1 MGGSGVLGPL
11 QGAPGGS
18 ACAPSLLSPSSHGA
32 SEQPQVCYWG
42 LAGTTQGS
50 PALLVPP
57 HAAPCLGGVKKKKKE
72 EKPFMELR
80 GRALFFFS
88 FSPRIFSPLCP
99 CCPCYDHVNLAPLL
113 RAFLPSGFP
122 ELLLLSLL
130 QPGSPGARSAPGPA
144 RGSQRWQRDL
154 KVAECTSLL
163 PGTEPGV
170 LLAPRVHYQIF
181 YCMFWGKFV
190 RLSMGPPTASPLQ
203 AHPLAP
209 AAVLQKQGPWG
220 HWGLQPQA
228 WPAPR
233 APSLCPS
240 VHPSLRPS
248 ARGPVLRVSP
258 SFHCSNN
265 PFSTLAAKASPLA
278 PARASIFSC
287 L

>member
-1 MGGSGVLGPL
+1 MLGPL
-11 QGAPGGS
+11 WGAPGD
-18 ACAPSLLSPSSHGA
+18 
-32 SEQPQVCYWG
+32 
-42 LAGTTQGS
+42 
-50 PALLVPP
+50 LLVPLPCCLRP
-57 HAAPCLGGVKKKKKE
+57 HTEPRSSPRSVIGALQAQPRAPRPCSSLPMRHLASEELKKKKE

-122 ELLLLSLL
+122 ELLLLSLR

-170 LLAPRVHYQIF
+170 LLAPRVHYGIF

-190 RLSMGPPTASPLQ
+190 RLSTGPPAASPPQ

-228 WPAPR
+228 WPAPQ

-240 VHPSLRPS
+240 VHPSLHPS

-265 PFSTLAAKASPLA
+265 PFSTLPAKASPLA